1 MSRQLAQLAQL
12 VPYSLLAARSCCS
25 YSSERDRPDATT
37 TTTKMT
43 NDGVN
48 QALPCTTHPSPSTP
62 APAPHPRDRRKE
74 HAQAPCREQRENTR
88 KNNTPRPGAS
98 PLTRG
103 ASESACNSCTQ
114 FPNDTGNQGWLQLHL
129 TVRLSH
135 KYLQEPKAQNNEK
148 AAPEDILSPPP
159 TPPYFSDDSASFR
172 SLRFSPLPSLHRRFC
187 SSTRSPL
194 GLSRNGTY
202 FRPACIS
209 PAPRV

>member
-1 MSRQLAQLAQL
+1 
-12 VPYSLLAARSCCS
+12 
-25 YSSERDRPDATT
+25 
-37 TTTKMT
+37 MT

-48 QALPCTTHPSPSTP
+48 QAPPCTTHPSPSTP
-62 APAPHPRDRRKE
+62 DPRLIRVTEERNTPRAPAESKGK
-74 HAQAPCREQRENTR
+74 NTR
-88 KNNTPRPGAS
+88 KNNTPRPEAS

-103 ASESACNSCTQ
+103 ASESACNSCNQ
-114 FPNDTGNQGWLQLHL
+114 FPNDTGNQGWLQLHP

-148 AAPEDILSPPP
+148 ATPEDILSPAPL
-159 TPPYFSDDSASFR
+159 PYFSDDSASFR
-172 SLRFSPLPSLHRRFC
+172 SLRFSPFPSLHRRFC

>member
-1 MSRQLAQLAQL
+1 
-12 VPYSLLAARSCCS
+12 
-25 YSSERDRPDATT
+25 
-37 TTTKMT
+37 MT

-98 PLTRG
+98 PLRRG
-103 ASESACNSCTQ
+103 ASESACNSCNQ
-114 FPNDTGNQGWLQLHL
+114 FPNDTGNQGL
-129 TVRLSH
+129 V
-135 KYLQEPKAQNNEK
+135 AI
-148 AAPEDILSPPP
+148 APNRTTISQVPARPESTEHRDSRSRGFIISRPPF
-159 TPPYFSDDSASFR
+159 YFSDDSASFR
-172 SLRFSPLPSLHRRFC
+172 SLRFSPFPSLHRRFC